1 MVSGKWR
8 VEECGGGDGEEGEE
22 RVRRLVFVKTAHLVQ
37 TEMRLIP
44 GRCACVSFC
53 MLCECVCVCV
63 FSSAWF
69 IHIPVSSPC
78 VK

>member
-44 GRCACVSFC
+44 GRCACV
-53 MLCECVCVCV
+53 
-63 FSSAWF
+63 
-69 IHIPVSSPC
+69 
-78 VK
+78 

>member
-1 MVSGKWR
+1 MGVSVVSGKWR

-44 GRCACVSFC
+44 GRCARVSFC
-53 MLCECVCVCV
+53 MLCECVSVCFQQCVVYSYSC
-63 FSSAWF
+63 
-69 IHIPVSSPC
+69 
-78 VK
+78 